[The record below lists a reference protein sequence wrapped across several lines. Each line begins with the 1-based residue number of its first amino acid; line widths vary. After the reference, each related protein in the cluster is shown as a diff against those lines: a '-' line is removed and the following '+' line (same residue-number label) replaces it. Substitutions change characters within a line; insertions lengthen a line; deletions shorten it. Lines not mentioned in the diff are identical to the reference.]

1 MYVVRMGDRK
11 GAHKVWWEDLRERDH
26 FKDLKNVDGWVILK
40 LIFRSEMGRH
50 GLNRSDSG

>member
-1 MYVVRMGDRK
+1 MGDRK